1 MSKTTYDI
9 ETSLTTDYRKSA
21 WGIERI
27 VLDSVSNHLPAD
39 SKGTVT
45 TVRIKQDGQCAD
57 LKKADPTQP
66 AEEVIFEDN
75 GFGYDAG
82 LLSVLFSP
90 KAADD
95 LSVGQFGEGLKLV
108 ATAAIRHGLKVE
120 YRSRNWMASPYTKP
134 ENIGG
139 HNISRLCFRVT
150 ENGDN
155 LAGSRTVFT
164 NPSQELMDEV
174 FQLPNKVLALND
186 TYRELY
192 SEKDSI
198 DYFQV
203 DFKGLINPYII
214 DCSQVDF
221 KGLINSDIQPVGNLF
236 TPSLGIEGKAP
247 TKSWGYNSRIIDL
260 GTEETAL
267 FIKGVIIQE
276 TNSIFSYDLG
286 IENISPDRIFA
297 DRNSVLDEIESILK
311 NCSNTQIIERVLAV
325 ACQTSERYCDEFE
338 AFRDR
343 GLPQNRMMLLTMR
356 RDLSERKGKT
366 DLIKKYIFNKYPPEN
381 LWVTSFRKLYGVNA
395 VIASHDVNAN
405 KDAKLMGYTT
415 VRLNISIA
423 NYLASLGIQS
433 ADKVTCEQEYKWVST
448 SDLTEAETQMLDRVK
463 TINEVVL
470 GQVAPV
476 DVRVYSG
483 LFLKSGREVECA
495 NGVHIT
501 EQDGTKYI
509 GIKRPRLGKLEDFV
523 ETYVPELGHPVTGAD
538 DYDRRFTDFFVR
550 ALSKL
555 AIHHMNR
562 DK

>member
-1 MSKTTYDI
+1 M
-9 ETSLTTDYRKSA
+9 
-21 WGIERI
+21 
-27 VLDSVSNHLPAD
+27 
-39 SKGTVT
+39 
-45 TVRIKQDGQCAD
+45 
-57 LKKADPTQP
+57 
-66 AEEVIFEDN
+66 
-75 GFGYDAG
+75 
-82 LLSVLFSP
+82 
-90 KAADD
+90 
-95 LSVGQFGEGLKLV
+95 
-108 ATAAIRHGLKVE
+108 
-120 YRSRNWMASPYTKP
+120 
-134 ENIGG
+134 
-139 HNISRLCFRVT
+139 
-150 ENGDN
+150 
-155 LAGSRTVFT
+155 
-164 NPSQELMDEV
+164 
-174 FQLPNKVLALND
+174 
-186 TYRELY
+186 
-192 SEKDSI
+192 
-198 DYFQV
+198 
-203 DFKGLINPYII
+203 
-214 DCSQVDF
+214 
-221 KGLINSDIQPVGNLF
+221 F

-509 GIKRPRLGKLEDFV
+509 GIKRTRLGKLEDFV
-523 ETYVPELGHPVTGAD
+523 ETYVHELGHQVTGAD